1 MSDDKSN
8 KVQSVPPPATDDI
21 DKEWGGTPAP
31 PGAAASKA
39 AKTPDVAVAAAARH
53 QAVKDREED
62 EDEDDEEDD
71 GEEQEEG
78 GEEED
83 EDEDDE
89 EENAHAASARAV
101 STSSRRPKASDD
113 WLPEWAPW
121 AVLAALVGIGVVG
134 GLGGLTKPSAER
146 VARVQA
152 ASEQGHAEA
161 QAPAAQIAAAPDT
174 IEASHLLVAY
184 QGAMRASQAITRT
197 KEQAKQRAEEAAAK
211 AKKGVPF
218 EKLVAEYSDEP
229 GAAARGGKLGSFSR
243 QQMVKPF
250 ADAAFALKPN
260 TISGVVET
268 QFGFHVIQRTK

>member
-39 AKTPDVAVAAAARH
+39 AKTPDVAVAAATRH
-53 QAVKDREED
+53 QAVKDRE
-62 EDEDDEEDD
+62 DEDDV
-71 GEEQEEG
+71 
-78 GEEED
+78 EEED
-83 EDEDDE
+83 EDEEEEEEGDE
-89 EENAHAASARAV
+89 EEEDEEEEDAHAASARAV

-161 QAPAAQIAAAPDT
+161 QAPAAQIAAAAPDT